1 MASITNTIAGTAA
14 NAGVA
19 ASQAAAQ
26 AAAAAQATVGSLPA
40 TLGGLTAN
48 LSSNTWTA
56 TAKDTLAV
64 KDVYTGVDGKSV
76 LTSVQNLFSDIGLNL
91 SDVLR
96 GGKWVA
102 SQIPLIT
109 SLVRSGQAVF
119 DQKGL
124 IARVMGA
131 SNLATGALSRLT
143 AGATDGI
150 LGEIKDY
157 GQVYA
162 SFNGVVQRVAST
174 DLTNIS
180 AVGGLINQ
188 WTGQGGLFA
197 ADDQD
202 GKVGFVT
209 GLIHECTSYG
219 IPNSFG
225 ALASKLENTNLVS
238 QVANRVLPSV
248 ISASDVS
255 SLKSMAFTLGDKA
268 VTAMNP
274 STISQFSSTF
284 TMPPE
289 STAADNASAFES
301 LIDSYS
307 TVDSTWNINVRNTVA
322 GAAQT
327 LNLSKIMNGSSDFKT
342 VINQGSMAAI
352 APQDPSAVNP
362 QLFQLATKLSSPDP
376 VSTLMQQFPTT
387 LYQPNII
394 SSQASIDADAVATN
408 PAVAQA
414 AQATPP
420 RILLGHGQN
429 GIPVYSDDQRQG
441 GMLLN
446 PTPQVQKYID
456 PQIAAGNPW

>member
-1 MASITNTIAGTAA
+1 MASISTIASVTS
-14 NAGVA
+14 NAGAA
-19 ASQAAAQ
+19 ASKAAEQAAS
-26 AAAAAQATVGSLPA
+26 AAQSVAGTLPT
-40 TLGGLTAN
+40 TLGGLTGN
-48 LSSNTWTA
+48 LSNNTWTA
-56 TAKDTLAV
+56 TAKDALAV

-76 LTSVQNLFSDIGLNL
+76 LTSVQNLFNDIGLNL

-124 IARVMGA
+124 VARVMGA

-162 SFNGVVQRVAST
+162 SFNGVLQRVAST

-180 AVGGLINQ
+180 AVGGLINS
-188 WTGQGGLFA
+188 WTGQSGLFA

-209 GLIHECTSYG
+209 GLIHDCTSYG

-225 ALASKLENTNLVS
+225 ALAGKLENTNLVS

-248 ISASDVS
+248 INASDVG
-255 SLKSMAFTLGDKA
+255 SLKSMGFTLGDKA
-268 VTAMNP
+268 VPAMNP
-274 STISQFSSTF
+274 GVISQFSSAFTLPPQSTSVENSATF
-284 TMPPE
+284 
-289 STAADNASAFES
+289 DS
-301 LIDSYS
+301 LIESYS
-307 TVDSTWNINVRNTVA
+307 TVDSTWNTNVRNTVA
-322 GAAQT
+322 GVAQT
-327 LNLSKIMNGSSDFKT
+327 LNLSKIMRGSEDFNT
-342 VINQGSMAAI
+342 VINQGSKAA
-352 APQDPSAVNP
+352 ATPQGPDVVNP
-362 QLFQLATKLSSPDP
+362 QLYQLATKLTTPDP
-376 VSTLMQQFPTT
+376 VSSLMQQFPTT
-387 LYQPNII
+387 LYQSNII
-394 SSQASIDADAVATN
+394 SSLATIDADAVAAN

-414 AQATPP
+414 VQATPP
-420 RILLGHGQN
+420 HILLGHSQSGR
-429 GIPVYSDDQRQG
+429 PVYSDDQYRG
-441 GMLLN
+441 GLLGDV
-446 PTPQVQKYID
+446 TPQGRKYID
-456 PQIAAGNPW
+456 AQIAAGNPW

>member
-1 MASITNTIAGTAA
+1 MATLPSTITSAA
-14 NAGVA
+14 TN
-19 ASQAAAQ
+19 AAQ
-26 AAAAAQATVGSLPA
+26 AAGKVVNAAQQAAQQLPA
-40 TLGGLTAN
+40 TLGGLTGQLTN
-48 LSSNTWTA
+48 NTWTA
-56 TAKDTLAV
+56 KATDQLAV

-76 LTSVQNLFSDIGLNL
+76 ITSVQNLFNDIGLNL

-162 SFNGVVQRVAST
+162 SFNGVLQRVAST
-174 DLTNIS
+174 DLTNIN
-180 AVGGLINQ
+180 AVGGLINS
-188 WTGQGGLFA
+188 WTGQNGLFA

-209 GLIHECTSYG
+209 GLIHDCTSYG

-225 ALASKLENTNLVS
+225 ALASKLENTNLIS
-238 QVANRVLPSV
+238 QVANRCLPSV
-248 ISASDVS
+248 IGASDIG

-268 VTAMNP
+268 ITAMNP
-274 STISQFSSTF
+274 STISQFSSAF
-284 TMPPE
+284 TMPPQ
-289 STAADNASAFES
+289 STAADNAAAFDN
-301 LIDSYS
+301 LIESYS
-307 TVDSTWNINVRNTVA
+307 TVDSTWNTNVRNTVA

-327 LNLSKIMNGSSDFKT
+327 LNLSKIMNGSDDFNT
-342 VINQGSMAAI
+342 VINQGAMAST
-352 APQDPSAVNP
+352 APQGPGVQNP
-362 QLFQLATKLSSPDP
+362 QLFQLATKLATPDP

-394 SSQASIDADAVATN
+394 SSQASTDADVIGSAPAIAAATQS
-408 PAVAQA
+408 PASQH
-414 AQATPP
+414 
-420 RILLGHGQN
+420 ILLGHSQTGR
-429 GIPVYSDDQRQG
+429 PVYSDDQYRG
-441 GMLLN
+441 GLMADI
-446 PTPQVQKYID
+446 TPEGRKYID
-456 PQIAAGNPW
+456 AQIAAGNSW

>member
-1 MASITNTIAGTAA
+1 MASITNTIAGAAA
-14 NAGVA
+14 NAGAA
-19 ASQAAAQ
+19 ASKAAAQ
-26 AAAAAQATVGSLPA
+26 AAAAAQSAVGSLPT

-48 LSSNTWTA
+48 LSNNTWTA
-56 TAKDTLAV
+56 SAKDALAV

-102 SQIPLIT
+102 SQIPVIT

-131 SNLATGALSRLT
+131 SNLAAGALSRLT

-162 SFNGVVQRVAST
+162 SFNGVLQRVAST
-174 DLTNIS
+174 DLTNIN

-188 WTGQGGLFA
+188 WTGQNGLFA
-197 ADDQD
+197 SDDQD

-209 GLIHECTSYG
+209 GLIHDCTSYG

-225 ALASKLENTNLVS
+225 ALAAKLENTNLVS

-248 ISASDVS
+248 IGASDIG

-274 STISQFSSTF
+274 STISQFSAAF
-284 TMPPE
+284 TMPPQ
-289 STAADNASAFES
+289 STAADNSAAFDS
-301 LIDSYS
+301 LIESYS
-307 TVDSTWNINVRNTVA
+307 TVDSTWNTNVRNTVA
-322 GAAQT
+322 GAAKT
-327 LNLSKIMNGSSDFKT
+327 LNLSKIMNGSSDFNT
-342 VINQGSMAAI
+342 VINQGSMAAP
-352 APQDPSAVNP
+352 APQGPGVVNP

-387 LYQPNII
+387 LYQPNTI
-394 SSQASIDADAVATN
+394 SSQASVDADAVASN

-420 RILLGHGQN
+420 HILLGHGQN
-429 GIPVYSDDQRQG
+429 GEPVYSDDQYRG
-441 GMLLN
+441 GMLLDI
-446 PTPQVQKYID
+446 TTQGKKYID
-456 PQIAAGNPW
+456 AQIAAGNPW